1 VIIGIDPGK
10 QGGIAY
16 LSELTVKVIDM
27 PMLTVKGKQIY
38 APNLIVEA
46 LDKKDVELVVVEEQ
60 HAFPKLGSKTS
71 FSTGMGYGL
80 LRGIL
85 AALRHKTEIVSS
97 VAWKKAMFLT
107 SDKDNS
113 RVKAMEL
120 FPALTDDLARVK
132 DDGRAEAVL
141 LAEYGRRLYSKDT
154 K

>member
-1 VIIGIDPGK
+1 
-10 QGGIAY
+10 
-16 LSELTVKVIDM
+16 
-27 PMLTVKGKQIY
+27 
-38 APNLIVEA
+38 
-46 LDKKDVELVVVEEQ
+46 
-60 HAFPKLGSKTS
+60 
-71 FSTGMGYGL
+71 
-80 LRGIL
+80 
-85 AALRHKTEIVSS
+85 
-97 VAWKKAMFLT
+97 MFLT